1 MKNLESVQT
10 SLLGSFAKRVNTT
23 SRCQLNAVNSSI
35 LLLIQLLSDY
45 ELGPEMNMASIYNN
59 RSTIKARDSDPRLT

>member
-10 SLLGSFAKRVNTT
+10 SLLGSFAKRVNIT

-35 LLLIQLLSDY
+35 LLLIQLLPDY
-45 ELGPEMNMASIYNN
+45 ELGPEMNMVNIYNN
-59 RSTIKARDSDPRLT
+59 CSTIKARDSDPRLT